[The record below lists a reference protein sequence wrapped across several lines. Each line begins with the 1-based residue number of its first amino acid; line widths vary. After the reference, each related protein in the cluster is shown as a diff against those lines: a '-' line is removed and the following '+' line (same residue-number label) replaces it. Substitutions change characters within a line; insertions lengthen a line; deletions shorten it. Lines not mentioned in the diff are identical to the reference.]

1 MARGSHLLTA
11 RGVAALKDEGAYA
24 DGGGLY
30 LVVRGG
36 SRTWQ
41 FWHKAGGKRSKHGL
55 GPYPAIAL
63 ADARVKAASLRA
75 ALAKGES
82 LKEPLETK
90 TSATFGAVAEE
101 VLQRK
106 IFRSASH
113 QRQWERS
120 LRELAKPLSHRPIAD
135 ITRQDVIEVLAPH
148 WHRVPETAQ
157 KLRARIEKVLA
168 RATALDLRTGNNP
181 AGWRDGLKELLEPQ
195 DATKR
200 GHFNAM
206 PYRQV
211 PVLVERLR
219 TLTGFSTR
227 ALLFTILTAARSGE
241 VRGADWGEIDLTSKI
256 WLVPKERMKAKRE
269 HAVPLSE
276 QAIDVLEAL
285 PHRSGLVFPNA
296 NGTAL
301 SQMALAMALRRAMA
315 PKGVRA
321 ERVKIDAT
329 VHGFR
334 SSFRDWCSE
343 NGVAREIAEL
353 CLAHL
358 IGNAVEQAYARST
371 VLNRRRE
378 VMQSWADF
386 LWLRSIQ
393 LGQPAE
399 PPAARSPADGG

>member
-1 MARGSHLLTA
+1 MARDSHLLTA
-11 RGVAALKDEGAYA
+11 RGLASLKDDGAHA

-30 LVVRGG
+30 FVVKGG

-41 FWHKAGGKRSKHGL
+41 FWHKVGGKRSKQGL
-55 GPYPAIAL
+55 GPYPAISL
-63 ADARVKAASLRA
+63 ADARTKVASLRG
-75 ALAKGES
+75 ALAKGEP
-82 LKEPLETK
+82 LKEK
-90 TSATFGAVAEE
+90 SKARSSATFGAVAEE

-120 LRELAKPLSHRPIAD
+120 LRELAKPLSHRPVD
-135 ITRQDVIEVLAPH
+135 EITRQEVIEVLAPH

-206 PYRQV
+206 PYQQV
-211 PVLVERLR
+211 PTLVDRLR
-219 TLTGFSTR
+219 PLTGFSTR
-227 ALLFTILTAARSGE
+227 ALLLTILTAARSGE
-241 VRGADWGEIDLTSKI
+241 VRGADWREIDLKSKI

-269 HAVPLSE
+269 HAVPLSV
-276 QAIDVLEAL
+276 QAVSVLEAL
-285 PHRSGLVFPNA
+285 PNRSGLIFPSA
-296 NGTAL
+296 SGTAL
-301 SQMALAMALRRAMA
+301 SQMALAMALRRALA

-321 ERVKIDAT
+321 ERVKVGAT

-371 VLNRRRE
+371 VLSRRRE
-378 VMQSWADF
+378 VMQAWADF
-386 LWLRSIQ
+386 IC
-393 LGQPAE
+393 P
-399 PPAARSPADGG
+399 SPIASHSTQSGRPS

>member
-11 RGVAALKDEGAYA
+11 RGIAALKEDGAHS

-30 LVVRGG
+30 LIVKGG

-41 FWHKAGGKRSKHGL
+41 FWHKVGGKRLKQGL
-55 GPYPAIAL
+55 GPYPAINL
-63 ADARVKAASLRA
+63 ADARAKAASLRA

-82 LKEPLETK
+82 IRDRPQSSN
-90 TSATFGAVAEE
+90 SATFGAVAEE

-106 IFRSASH
+106 MFRSASH

-120 LRELAKPLSHRPIAD
+120 LRELAKPLSHRQVAE
-135 ITRQDVIEVLAPH
+135 ITRQDIIEVLSPH
-148 WHRVPETAQ
+148 WQRVPETAQ

-195 DATKR
+195 DTTKR
-200 GHFNAM
+200 GHFDAM
-206 PYRQV
+206 PYAKV
-211 PVLVERLR
+211 PALVERLR
-219 TLTGFSTR
+219 PLTGLSTR
-227 ALLFTILTAARSGE
+227 ALLFAILTAARSGE
-241 VRGADWGEIDLTSKI
+241 VRGADWREFDLTSRV
-256 WLVPKERMKAKRE
+256 WRVPKERMKAKRE
-269 HAVPLSE
+269 HAVPLSD
-276 QAIDVLEAL
+276 QAIEVLESL
-285 PHRSGLVFPNA
+285 PHREGLVFPNA
-296 NGTAL
+296 YGAAL
-301 SQMALAMALRRAMA
+301 SQMALAMALRRALA

-321 ERVKIDAT
+321 EHVKADAT

-386 LWLRSIQ
+386 VWPRTGQ
-393 LGQPAE
+393 LGQLGMQSTGH
-399 PPAARSPADGG
+399 PPADAS

>member
-1 MARGSHLLTA
+1 MARGLNLLTT
-11 RGVAALKDEGAYA
+11 RGMAALKDDGAYA

-30 LVVRGG
+30 LIVKGG

-41 FWHKAGGKRSKHGL
+41 FWHKSNGKRAKSGL
-55 GPYPAIAL
+55 GPFPAITL
-63 ADARVKAASLRA
+63 ADARSKAAALRA
-75 ALAKGES
+75 IVARGES
-82 LKEPLETK
+82 VRVQTPDRGST
-90 TSATFGAVAEE
+90 TFGTIADD
-101 VLQRK
+101 VLQK
-106 IFRSASH
+106 KMFRSASH

-120 LRELAKPLSHRPIAD
+120 LRELAKPLSHKPVSE
-135 ITRQDVIEVLAPH
+135 ITRQDIIDVLAPH

-195 DATKR
+195 DPTKR

-206 PYRQV
+206 PYHQV
-211 PVLVERLR
+211 PPLAERL
-219 TLTGFSTR
+219 LGLSGFSTR
-227 ALLFTILTAARSGE
+227 GLLFAILTAARSGE
-241 VRGADWGEIDLTSKI
+241 VRGADWGEIDLNAKI
-256 WLVPKERMKAKRE
+256 WVVPKERMKAKRE
-269 HAVPLSE
+269 HVVPLSD
-276 QAIDVLEAL
+276 QAIAILEAL
-285 PHRSGLVFPNA
+285 PHRSGLLFPNS
-296 NGTAL
+296 NTNAL
-301 SQMALAMALRRAMA
+301 SQMALSMALRRALA

-321 ERVKIDAT
+321 EKVKLNAT

-343 NGVAREIAEL
+343 NGVAREVAEL

-371 VLNRRRE
+371 VLNRRRD

-386 LWLRSIQ
+386 VLQ
-393 LGQPAE
+393 N
-399 PPAARSPADGG
+399 

>member
-1 MARGSHLLTA
+1 MARELHLLTM
-11 RGVAALKDEGAYA
+11 RGMAGLKGDGAYA

-30 LVVRGG
+30 LIVKGG

-41 FWHKAGGKRSKHGL
+41 FWHKSNGKRTKSGL
-55 GPYPAIAL
+55 GPFPAVTL
-63 ADARVKAASLRA
+63 ADARSKATALRA
-75 ALAKGES
+75 VVARGES
-82 LKEPLETK
+82 VRDQTADRA
-90 TSATFGAVAEE
+90 SASFGAIAED
-101 VLQRK
+101 VLQK
-106 IFRSASH
+106 KVFRSASH

-120 LRELAKPLSHRPIAD
+120 LRELAKPLSHKPVAE

-148 WHRVPETAQ
+148 WHKVPETAQ

-195 DATKR
+195 DPTKR

-206 PYRQV
+206 PYQRV
-211 PVLVERLR
+211 PALAERLR
-219 TLTGFSTR
+219 GLSGHSTR
-227 ALLFTILTAARSGE
+227 GLLFAILTAARSGE
-241 VRGADWGEIDLTSKI
+241 VRGAEWQEIDLQSKI
-256 WLVPKERMKAKRE
+256 WAVPKERMKAKRE
-269 HAVPLSE
+269 HTVPLSD
-276 QAIDVLEAL
+276 QAFAMLEAL
-285 PHRSGLVFPNA
+285 PHRSGLLFPSSN
-296 NGTAL
+296 NTAL
-301 SQMALAMALRRAMA
+301 SQMALSMALRRALA

-343 NGVAREIAEL
+343 SGVTREIAEL

-371 VLNRRRE
+371 VLGRRRE
-378 VMQSWADF
+378 VMQAWANF
-386 LWLRSIQ
+386 IWPQSSKSAHV
-393 LGQPAE
+393 GN
-399 PPAARSPADGG
+399 GNTT